1 LIPNMFG
8 MLLHVT
14 LEFRADWETK
24 MDMNVVGA
32 KLRGEEQLLLVEVE
46 EKESALLESPLRLG
60 KDRFLGVLKV
70 KSKAMAVLYTH
81 MVSRSFVRDGIVTAS
96 LTLLGYDEL
105 RELLRDLLG
114 LNARVLRVS
123 KVVGEEPLTVR
134 QEQVLVAALESGYF
148 DYPRK
153 VRLSELAK
161 RLNISPS
168 TLDEVLRRA
177 ERNVLLKYIQ
187 GR

>member
-1 LIPNMFG
+1 
-8 MLLHVT
+8 
-14 LEFRADWETK
+14 
-24 MDMNVVGA
+24 
-32 KLRGEEQLLLVEVE
+32 
-46 EKESALLESPLRLG
+46 
-60 KDRFLGVLKV
+60 
-70 KSKAMAVLYTH
+70 
-81 MVSRSFVRDGIVTAS
+81 
-96 LTLLGYDEL
+96 
-105 RELLRDLLG
+105 
-114 LNARVLRVS
+114 VS